1 MTDLST
7 ERLGSVSSV
16 GDSLGKDTSKDATP
30 GRKKRRAPAPPPPAN
45 PTPKDAG
52 DTEESTHQIDEL
64 A

>member
-16 GDSLGKDTSKDATP
+16 GDSLGKDTSKDSTP
-30 GRKKRRAPAPPPPAN
+30 GRKKRRAPPPAN